1 MQIIVLNQFQVFSLS
16 FAQLLSAMAICA
28 LQITLTVTETCAY
41 RLGIGFAMLPFLLS
55 APLSIWLFLWRQTSI
70 ACLIA
75 ILVHFCSTLFASA
88 GLIVSSLVLINP
100 VDLPCSPSSLTNPYI
115 AINTA
120 WIGIAAFFKLLTYGQ
135 IVLLCLILRRDDRTS
150 RTLIEEIHPRHYPSA
165 SGFGHENQWR
175 SSLAPTHVHSHL
187 DEFFA

>member
-1 MQIIVLNQFQVFSLS
+1 MQIIVLNLFQIFALS
-16 FAQLLSAMAICA
+16 FAQLLSVLAIGA

-41 RLGIGFAMLPFLLS
+41 RLGIGFVLLPFLLG

-75 ILVHFCSTLFASA
+75 ILVHFCATLFATA
-88 GLIVSSLVLINP
+88 GLIVSALVLINP
-100 VDLPCSPSSLTNPYI
+100 VDLPCSPSSLSNPYI
-115 AINTA
+115 AINSA

-135 IVLLCLILRRDDRTS
+135 IVLLCLILRHDDRTS
-150 RTLIEEIHPRHYPSA
+150 RTLIEEIHPRHYPSPF
-165 SGFGHENQWR
+165 SFGPEHQWR
-175 SSLAPTHVHSHL
+175 CSLGSTHSPSHL